1 MKSIKIVSIVTI
13 LALILPSFL
22 GIPIPALRF
31 GKDAS
36 LDTAD
41 YSFLG
46 ETDNDQLGQYCKII
60 KDVNGDGFDDL
71 LISAYLGD
79 AGGSQGGQIYLFF
92 GGPKGWPKDT
102 PASNANASIQIN
114 KTNQFL
120 GESIDSAGDFN
131 GDGINDI
138 IIGHHFTSDLSGD
151 AYLFLGRRTGW
162 HQNMTVGDAD
172 THFVGSG
179 GEQLGASV
187 AGVGDVNGDGYDD
200 LVIGAAS
207 HSLINVS
214 EGMTYLVLGK
224 ASGWPNSI
232 AIGTAAAASFRG
244 EGAGD
249 MSGERVSA
257 AGDVNGD
264 GYNDI
269 LIGAKYNSNV
279 IHWNG
284 KAYVVFGRSSGW
296 QANMPLSNTNASFTG
311 EMVNSSAGSTV
322 VGGGDVNGDG
332 YDDFLVGAWT
342 DNELGNQGGQ
352 VYLILGRPSGWQRGT
367 NLSMSNASFRGGI
380 IQMIGQYMSIA
391 GDLDGDGLDD
401 IVIGAPNTGGSSFV
415 GETYV
420 FPGKASG
427 WAMDTDLDAS
437 AHSLVGQG
445 YMELS
450 GGGVSNEG
458 DVDGD
463 GLDDLLI
470 GAYGNNQAANYAGK
484 GYVMLADHNGGP
496 SSITSLKAYTDATY
510 TTEVAWADL
519 PSEVFIEL
527 KGPGGGP
534 SRIDTALIN
543 VTSTSTVRYFK
554 LRLLETGLATNTYRG
569 ILHIRSSTRT
579 DHDEIGATIGA
590 LINLTSLKDPSKVLT
605 ILVNP
610 PLVRITP
617 VDTYLNA
624 FEDKEYKN
632 RFVSTGRNPIT
643 KWTIISSANWLSW
656 DGTAKTVHGT
666 PDNGDVG
673 TVNVTLQGEDGSGN
687 QDQYAFK
694 ITVVNAPPT
703 INTTDITGATQGI
716 EYKVDYKADDEG
728 QGNTSWSMTTN
739 ASWLHLNST
748 TGVLN
753 GTSGP
758 WDVWNRSIVN
768 IVFDDGNG
776 ANTSHTFFLTVAN
789 VNDPPRIITQ
799 DVTTVLEDYA
809 YRVRYSYVDPDRG
822 DKVTV
827 TFSTNASWL
836 HYNDTNMELAGL
848 PTNENVGIYW
858 ANITAMDLAKATDI
872 HNFTLTV
879 ININDPPAITVSAPP
894 TALVLA
900 AYRFTVNVS
909 DPDKGDRHKFSL
921 DDAPANMT
929 IGRDNG
935 TILWYPTKEQR
946 GANHVVVSVTDG
958 NMSDTKAF
966 DIQVSVPSPTLRS
979 PGNGSK
985 VTTLKPELIWDL
997 NLATDLN
1004 ITYDVYLDH
1013 AKDPKT
1019 LSAQNFH
1026 GKNTTFTTPLLDK
1039 SQYYWFVVPR
1049 AKTPSGA
1056 IIYGDRSDTW
1066 SFKVDT
1072 GFVADYTVI
1081 LDLDNSTLKAKRGDT
1096 VRVTLTIQNKGNM
1109 EGNISIAIQSDLPA
1123 NAILV
1128 QSTVHLKP
1136 KVSAFVIMTITVPKD
1151 QAYGDH
1157 TLTITASF
1165 GNYSSPKTLKLTIE
1179 KPVSSEI
1186 LSAKY
1191 LPLWG
1196 GLIALIAGLIIGVAY
1211 MSSRRRRADEARV
1224 KSETELADVK
1234 AQADTVEDFT
1244 IDEIFLIYQD
1254 GRLIS
1259 SVSYK
1264 EAAIDNQLFS
1274 SMLIALQG
1282 FVKESFQTE
1291 DGLSR
1296 FDFGTR
1302 KMVLEKGQYLFL
1314 AVALSGPEPKILKE
1328 NMHVLVQKVEGLYAG
1343 VIENW
1348 DGQVNRFRDVN
1359 LMLAPLFDI
1368 KKGLKIKKEKE
1379 EVTVRSG
1386 IEFFGG
1392 YVRLK
1397 VAVSNDLS
1405 VPIKDIELTLTYD
1418 QMTLRLSHIQPEY
1431 PMRGSTVY
1439 LAAIE
1444 PNEKRT
1450 VAFYLDPLIC
1460 QESHVDATVKFK
1472 DHYGN
1477 AGEAA
1482 MKRRPVDIVCPIFY
1496 TPENINVAMLRRLL
1510 SESQFTDNRIY
1521 AIPDW
1526 TDIRKV
1532 YEVVRQTV
1540 ALHDIKLV
1548 RDFTDQAEG
1557 NFIGEAWY
1565 YGKTHETNEELLLK
1579 ASVRE
1584 QPRVLEIQVACSNM
1598 SSLTGLLAEVS
1609 INTLKL
1615 CQEKSVCTLV
1625 PCTEKEWKTYLATC
1639 ETMLDRY
1646 GRQEQDGKLGGAPSP
1661 PATP

>member
-1 MKSIKIVSIVTI
+1 MKSARMLSILTI
-13 LALILPSFL
+13 LALLLPSFL
-22 GIPIPALRF
+22 GIPIPALKF
-31 GKDAS
+31 GKDAWIT
-36 LDTAD
+36 TAD

-71 LISAYLGD
+71 LIAAYMGD
-79 AGGSQGGQIYLFF
+79 AGGSQSGQIYLFF

-102 PASNANASIQIN
+102 PASMANASIQIN

-120 GESIDSAGDFN
+120 GESIDSAGDVN

-138 IIGHHFTSDLSGD
+138 IIGHHFTWDLSGD
-151 AYLFLGRRTGW
+151 AYLFLGRKTGW
-162 HQNMTVGDAD
+162 HQNMTVNDAD
-172 THFVGSG
+172 THFVGSN

-200 LVIGAAS
+200 FVIGAAS
-207 HSLINVS
+207 HTLFNLS
-214 EGMTYLVLGK
+214 EGMTYLILGR
-224 ASGWPNSI
+224 ASGWPQST
-232 AIGTAAAASFRG
+232 AVGTFAAASFRG

-249 MSGERVSA
+249 RSGESVGA

-264 GYNDI
+264 GYNDF
-269 LIGAKYNSNV
+269 LVGAKYNSDV
-279 IHWNG
+279 VHWNG
-284 KAYVVFGRSSGW
+284 KAYLVFGRASGW
-296 QANMPLSNTNASFTG
+296 QANMQLSKANASFTG
-311 EMVNSSAGSTV
+311 EMMNSSAGSAV

-342 DNELGNQGGQ
+342 DNEKGNQGGQ
-352 VYLILGRPSGWQRGT
+352 VYLILGRPSGWQRNT
-367 NLSMSNASFRGGI
+367 NLSNSNASF
-380 IQMIGQYMSIA
+380 IGLMVQQIGVYMSIA

-401 IVIGAPNTGGSSFV
+401 IVIGAPYTGTISFV
-415 GETYV
+415 GEAYV
-420 FPGKASG
+420 FPGKKSG
-427 WAMDTDLDAS
+427 WAMDTDTDAS
-437 AHSLVGQG
+437 AHSLLGVGNQ
-445 YMELS
+445 ELV
-450 GGGVSNEG
+450 GGGVSTEG

-470 GAYGNNQAANYAGK
+470 GAAGNNQAANSAGK
-484 GYVMLADHNGGP
+484 AYVMLADHNVGP
-496 SSITSLKAYTDATY
+496 SSITYLKAYTDATY
-510 TTEVAWADL
+510 TTEVSWADL
-519 PSEVFIEL
+519 PSEVYIEL
-527 KGPGGGP
+527 KGPGGSP
-534 SRIDTALIN
+534 SRIDTALVN
-543 VTSTSTVRYFK
+543 VTSTSTARWFK
-554 LRLLETGLATNTYRG
+554 LRLLETGLATDTYRG
-569 ILHIRSSTRT
+569 VLHIRPSTRI
-579 DHDEIGATIGA
+579 DHEEIGAIIGA
-590 LINLTSLKDPSKVLT
+590 LINLTSLKDRTKNIT

-617 VDTYLNA
+617 LDSYVTV

-632 RFVSTGRNPIT
+632 RFISTGKNPIT
-643 KWTIISSANWLSW
+643 KWTLTTTAKWLSW
-656 DGTAKTVHGT
+656 DGATKMLIGT
-666 PDNGDVG
+666 PNNGDVG
-673 TVNVTLQGEDGSGN
+673 IADVTLKGEDGLGN
-687 QDQYAFK
+687 QDIYTYK
-694 ITVVNAPPT
+694 LTVINVVPT
-703 INTTDITGATQGI
+703 ISTKDVTTATQDAL
-716 EYKVDYKADDEG
+716 YRVDYNADDEG
-728 QGNTSWSMTTN
+728 QGNTTWTITTN
-739 ASWLHLNST
+739 ASWLHLNAT

-753 GTSGP
+753 GTPGM
-758 WDVWNRSIVN
+758 WDVWNRSIVKVDFN
-768 IVFDDGNG
+768 DGNG
-776 ANTSHTFFLTVAN
+776 ANVSHTFFMTVQN
-789 VNDPPRIITQ
+789 VNDPPKILTQ
-799 DVTTVLEDYA
+799 DVTSILEDYA

-822 DKVTV
+822 DKVSV
-827 TFSTNASWL
+827 VYSSNASWL
-836 HYNDTNMELAGL
+836 HYNNTNMELAGL
-848 PTNENVGIYW
+848 PTNDNVGSSW
-858 ANITAMDLAKATDI
+858 VNVTAMDNHGATDT

-879 ININDPPAITVSAPP
+879 INVNDPPVVTVSAPP
-894 TALVLA
+894 TALVLT
-900 AYRFTVNVS
+900 AYRYTVNVS
-909 DPDKGDRHKFSL
+909 DPDKGDRHKFFL
-921 DDAPANMT
+921 DQGPANMT

-935 TILWYPTKEQR
+935 TILWYPTREQK
-946 GANHVVVSVTDG
+946 GTNHVVVSVTDG
-958 NMSDTKAF
+958 NLSDTKAF

-1004 ITYDVYLDH
+1004 ITYDIYIDH
-1013 AKDPKT
+1013 AKNPVT
-1019 LSAQNFH
+1019 LWTQGH
-1026 GKNTTFTTPLLDK
+1026 RGKNITPATALFDK
-1039 SQYYWFVVPR
+1039 SEYYWYVIPSAR
-1049 AKTPSGA
+1049 TPNGG

-1072 GFVADYTVI
+1072 GYVADYTVI
-1081 LDLDNSTLKAKRGDT
+1081 LDLDNSTLKAKRGDM

-1109 EGNISIAIQSDLPA
+1109 EGNISIAVQSDLPA

-1128 QSTVHLKP
+1128 QSSVHLRP

-1151 QAYGDH
+1151 LAYGDH

-1179 KPVSSEI
+1179 KPVSSEL

-1191 LPLWG
+1191 LALWG
-1196 GLIALIAGLIIGVAY
+1196 GLIALIAGLIVGVAY
-1211 MSSRRRRADEARV
+1211 MSSRRKKAEQARV
-1224 KSETELADVK
+1224 KSETELATVK

-1259 SVSYK
+1259 NVTHK
-1264 EAAIDNQLFS
+1264 EAGIDNQLFS

-1314 AVALSGPEPKILKE
+1314 AVAISGSEPKILKE
-1328 NMHVLVQKVEGLYAG
+1328 NMHILVQKVEGLYAG

-1348 DGQVNRFRDVN
+1348 DGLVNRFKDVN
-1359 LMLAPLFDI
+1359 LIMAPLFDI
-1368 KKGLKIKKEKE
+1368 KKGLKIKKEAE

-1386 IEFFGG
+1386 VEFFGG

-1405 VPIKDIELTLTYD
+1405 APIRDIELALTYD
-1418 QMTLRLSHIQPEY
+1418 QMTMRISHIQPEY

-1439 LAAIE
+1439 LGAIE

-1450 VAFYLDPLIC
+1450 IAFYLDPLIC

-1472 DHYGN
+1472 DYYGN

-1496 TPENINVAMLRRLL
+1496 TPENINVAMLKRLL

-1521 AIPDW
+1521 VIPDW
-1526 TDIRKV
+1526 TDIHKI
-1532 YEVVRQTV
+1532 YEVAKQTV

-1548 RDFTDQAEG
+1548 RDFTDPAEG

-1615 CQEKSVCTLV
+1615 CQEKGICTLV
-1625 PCTEKEWKTYLATC
+1625 PCTEKEWKTYLAAC

-1646 GRQEQDGKLGGAPSP
+1646 GRQNQDGQIGGTPSP